1 MFEIEE
7 NLDLGATIKVF
18 GIGGGGGNAVTT
30 MVQSNLNGVE
40 FIVANTDKQAL
51 SKSNVP
57 LKIQLGGELT
67 KGLGAGADPEVGKRA
82 CIESSSE
89 IENRLEGADMVF
101 ITSGMGGGTGTGGAP
116 VVAKIAR
123 DLGALTVGVVTR
135 PFLFEGKKRSLNAI
149 RGIEELRKAVDTLI
163 VIPNQKLFNI
173 SNDKTPLID
182 SFKKADE
189 VLLNAVEGISSLI
202 NINGLIN
209 LDFADVK
216 TVMHN
221 KGIALMGVGMANG
234 DRRAIQASNQA
245 ISSPLLE
252 NISIE
257 GATGIIINITGGK
270 NLSLHEVNEAS
281 MFITEAASDNAEII
295 FGAVIDETLKD
306 HVKVTVIA
314 TGFELQKS
322 EKTNDSI
329 GQKTNIKIPTTNL
342 DFTLGDTDFED
353 DADMPPPPPSEEL
366 LDEEGLLSDREK
378 LLNKARAY
386 RNFQHNSSTAA
397 NTSTVDPKTGAV
409 GTKNTA
415 SKKRG
420 SIDSLDIPTYIRR
433 QKTQVVD

>member
-7 NLDLGATIKVF
+7 NFDLGANIKVV
-18 GIGGGGGNAVTT
+18 GIGGGGGNAVAT
-30 MVQSNLNGVE
+30 MIERNLNGVE
-40 FIVANTDKQAL
+40 FVVANTDKQSL
-51 SKSNVP
+51 TKSIVP
-57 LKIQLGGELT
+57 LKIQLGNELT
-67 KGLGAGADPEVGKRA
+67 KGLGAGADPEVGRRA

-89 IENRLEGADMVF
+89 LEKRLEGADMVF
-101 ITSGMGGGTGTGGAP
+101 ITAGMGGGTGTGGAP

-123 DLGALTVGVVTR
+123 ELGALTVGVVTR

-149 RGIEELRKAVDTLI
+149 KGIEELKKAVDTLI

-182 SFKKADE
+182 SFQKADE
-189 VLLNAVEGISSLI
+189 VLLNAVAGISSLI

-221 KGIALMGVGMANG
+221 RGLALMGVGMANG
-234 DRRAIQASNQA
+234 DRKAIQASNQA

-252 NISIE
+252 NVSIE

-314 TGFELQKS
+314 TGFELQKY
-322 EKTNDSI
+322 EKEKPET
-329 GQKTNIKIPTTNL
+329 TTTNL
-342 DFTLGDTDFED
+342 DFALQDTEFEQEYSP
-353 DADMPPPPPSEEL
+353 PPPPPSEDL
-366 LDEEGLLSDREK
+366 PDKDDILSKREK
-378 LLNKARAY
+378 LLNKAKAY
-386 RNFQHNSSTAA
+386 RNFQQRPSNS
-397 NTSTVDPKTGAV
+397 
-409 GTKNTA
+409 KNVE
-415 SKKRG
+415 SNKNNKKEP
-420 SIDSLDIPTYIRR
+420 IDSLDIPTYIRR

>member
-18 GIGGGGGNAVTT
+18 GIGGGGGNAVIT

-89 IENRLEGADMVF
+89 IEKRLEGADMVF
-101 ITSGMGGGTGTGGAP
+101 ITAGMGGGTGTGGAS

-314 TGFELQKS
+314 TGFELQKP

-342 DFTLGDTDFED
+342 DFTLGDTDFEG

-366 LDEEGLLSDREK
+366 LDEEGLLSEREK

-397 NTSTVDPKTGAV
+397 NTSTADPKTGAV
-409 GTKNTA
+409 GTKNTT
-415 SKKRG
+415 SNKRK